1 MSQVTPV
8 APITP
13 RPERRWIINQFL
25 PQGELVLLDG
35 ATGVGKSSVCAN
47 IAAYASRLCSMGP
60 LGPVLYISSED
71 QVDLRE
77 FHLSINDP
85 DVSHIVQAHFEPEG
99 TRDRNEL
106 VNKLKLFIADMMKEH
121 QPRLVIIDN
130 VESLLG
136 DPEKADLFHATRFWQ
151 FLRKMCQL
159 TGITILATRLRGIHE
174 TRTYGH
180 FVRQGTQ
187 AADYIMTLHWHPILP
202 EKRVLTIARNLR
214 GPVGDQWHLRYFPDG
229 RYLPMLCSPQ
239 EHVRPA
245 KSLQTWQS
253 DDALQHQQSE
263 IIDKIR
269 EKVGDTMM
277 PAAELQEYIV
287 KTLGYSERMYH
298 KALGKLRYERLRQGN
313 FWFYASPK
321 TATAKLE
328 AIDDELR
335 AIAKYEQEYFEE
347 AKARFLDEQT
357 TREEPD
363 VIQPPRARG
372 AAVVDRAGVTA
383 LAGELRAS
391 A

>member
-13 RPERRWIINQFL
+13 RLERRWLINQFL

-47 IAAYASRLCSMGP
+47 IAAYATRLCSMAP
-60 LGPVLYISSED
+60 IGPVLYISSED

-77 FHLSINDP
+77 FHISVNDP
-85 DVSHIVQAHFEPEG
+85 DVSHIVQAQFEPES
-99 TRDRNEL
+99 TRDRSDL
-106 VNKLKLFIADMMKEH
+106 IHKLKLFIADMMKEH

-136 DPEKADLFHATRFWQ
+136 NPEKADLFDATRFWQ
-151 FLRKMCQL
+151 FLKKMCKL

-174 TRTYGH
+174 TRAYGH

-214 GPVGDQWHLRYFPDG
+214 GPVGDQWHLRYFSEG
-229 RYLPMLCSPQ
+229 HYLPMFCTPE

-245 KSLQTWQS
+245 KSPQTWQS
-253 DDALQHQQSE
+253 DDAVQHQQAE
-263 IIDKIR
+263 INDKIR
-269 EKVGDTMM
+269 EKIGDTMM
-277 PAAELQEYIV
+277 PASELQEYIV

-298 KALGKLRYERLRQGN
+298 KALGKLRYERLRHGN
-313 FWFYASPK
+313 IWVYASPK
-321 TATAKLE
+321 VATAKLE
-328 AIDDELR
+328 AIDEER
-335 AIAKYEQEYFEE
+335 RTIAKYEQEYFEE
-347 AKARFLDEQT
+347 AKVRFLDEQT
-357 TREEPD
+357 SREEPD

-372 AAVVDRAGVTA
+372 AAVVGVPP
-383 LAGELRAS
+383 LGGEQRAS